1 MARPQKSGLDYFPLD
16 VGFFSDDRRIKILKA
31 RYGVDGIVLYLYFLC
46 EIYKN
51 GYFLQ
56 VDTDFE
62 YVVSDDLGME
72 SNKVK
77 QVLNFLL
84 ERSLFDNK
92 LFQSDKILTS
102 AGIQKRYQLAVKE
115 RAKKKPIEVK
125 DYWILEDSET
135 EPFIKVNPNTNKS
148 QKNADNSGINLDK
161 SREESPKESKVK
173 ESKEKEGASPPPM
186 MCGKHKN
193 VCLTAQERAGLVDKF
208 GEVMTADY
216 IERLSLHLFNSGRR
230 CRDYSGT
237 IEKWIREDQ
246 GKEHGQGKTKNQF
259 HNFEQRQTD
268 YDGILRRMNQEG

>member
-31 RYGVDGIVLYLYFLC
+31 RYGADGIVLYLYFLC

-56 VDTDFE
+56 VDADFE
-62 YVVSDDLGME
+62 YVVSDDLGMD

-92 LFQSDKILTS
+92 LFQSDKVLTS
-102 AGIQKRYQLAVKE
+102 AGIQKRFQLAVKE
-115 RAKKKPIEVK
+115 RAKKKPVEVK
-125 DYWILEDSET
+125 DYWLLEETET
-135 EPFIKVNPNTNKS
+135 EPFIKVNPNINKS
-148 QKNADNSGINLDK
+148 QNNTDNSGINQDK
-161 SREESPKESKVK
+161 SQEESLKESKVK

-216 IERLSLHLFNSGRR
+216 IERLSLYLFNSGRR

-268 YDGILRRMNQEG
+268 YDGMLRRMNQEG